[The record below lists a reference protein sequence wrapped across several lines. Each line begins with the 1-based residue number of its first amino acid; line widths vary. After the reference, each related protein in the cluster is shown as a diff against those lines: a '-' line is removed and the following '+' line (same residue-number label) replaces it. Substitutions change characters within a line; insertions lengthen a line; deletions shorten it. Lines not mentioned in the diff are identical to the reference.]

1 MLKAV
6 LFDVG
11 GTLHTVQNND
21 ALRLAFAKRLA
32 DRLSVY
38 DIHLD
43 TDPALLSNMLQTNA
57 EAYKHWSEK
66 SLAELP
72 PVRIWNEYYLKEFH
86 IGEEKLLPIAE
97 ELSFLYD
104 YARVCNKR
112 RPHMKETMQALL
124 DMGLKLGIVS
134 NIISTSF
141 VPHILRE
148 YGIEGSMECVVM
160 SREAGCRKP
169 DSRIFQIAMEQL
181 GVSAAETAY
190 VGDTISRDVLGA
202 RNAGL
207 ALMIQIRNP
216 VIAHRDAHLK
226 PGAHLPDH
234 IIDEL
239 NEIPGLIQPL
249 LMTNA

>member
-72 PVRIWNEYYLKEFH
+72 QVRIWNEYYLTEFH

-124 DMGLKLGIVS
+124 DRALPGLS
-134 NIISTSF
+134 AISS
-141 VPHILRE
+141 PPRLCHILRE
-148 YGIEGSMECVVM
+148 YGIEGSMECVDVQ
-160 SREAGCRKP
+160 RGRLPARFAHLPNRHGTVRCICGRN
-169 DSRIFQIAMEQL
+169 
-181 GVSAAETAY
+181 AY
-190 VGDTISRDVLGA
+190 VGDSSPRWA
-202 RNAGL
+202 REMGL
-207 ALMIQIRNP
+207 PQIRSTTP
-216 VIAHRDAHLK
+216 SLHTRDAHQSQA
-226 PGAHLPDH
+226 PTCR
-234 IIDEL
+234 IIS
-239 NEIPGLIQPL
+239 
-249 LMTNA
+249 TN